1 VKMKE
6 LQLHIGDK
14 LTSIVI
20 GSGLVSN
27 LSTLKGRKL
36 VLLVDENV
44 LKLHSELFA
53 AYSCI
58 TIPSGEKYK
67 TVTFVESVY
76 LDLVDKE
83 VDRSSILVGV
93 GGGMTTDIAG
103 YVASTYMRGI
113 EFGFISTTLLGQ
125 VDASIGGKNGVNL
138 DGYKNMIGTIRQPSF
153 VWCDLSL
160 LETLERNELVSG
172 LSEVVKYG
180 AIREPDLLNNIEKN
194 TEDILSLKPEAMAHI
209 VTVSAQSKIDIVE
222 SDVFEKGDRKLLNF
236 GHTLGHAIEKLT
248 GILHGEA
255 VSIGMVLA
263 ANLSVK
269 LGYLKESESLR
280 LEKILLSLG
289 LPVQTDLP
297 MGDIYTTLL
306 KDKKRAGEMMHFIL
320 LNGIGEAFIKE
331 IQLDKLEQLL
341 HDLY

>member
-1 VKMKE
+1 MKE

-20 GSGLVSN
+20 GSGLVSK
-27 LSTLKGRKL
+27 LSTLKERKPI
-36 VLLVDENV
+36 LLVDENV

-53 AYSCI
+53 AYNCI
-58 TIPSGEKYK
+58 TIPSGEQYK

-76 LDLVDKE
+76 RKLVEKE
-83 VDRSSILVGV
+83 VDRSSFIVGV
-93 GGGMTTDIAG
+93 GGGMATDIAG

-160 LETLERNELVSG
+160 LETLEKNELVSG

-180 AIREPDLLNNIEKN
+180 AIREPNLLSYMEEN
-194 TEDILSLKPEAMAHI
+194 TEKILSMEPEAMAHI
-209 VTVSAQSKIDIVE
+209 ITVSAQTKIDIVE

-255 VSIGMVLA
+255 VSIGMVMA
-263 ANLSVK
+263 ANLSVR

-280 LEKILLSLG
+280 LEKMLLSLG
-289 LPVQTDLP
+289 LPVKTDLP
-297 MGDIYTTLL
+297 MADIYTTLL

-320 LNGIGEAFIKE
+320 INSMGKAFIQE
-331 IQLDKLEQLL
+331 IQLDTLEKLL